1 MSQNE
6 INNTL
11 NEHGIETKTI
21 GGDLMVLDVWKE
33 NEEVFKMWVNAPNTL
48 ARLKEFLNY

>member
-11 NEHGIETKTI
+11 KEHGIETKI
-21 GGDLMVLDVWKE
+21 IEGDLMVLDVWTVKG
-33 NEEVFKMWVNAPNTL
+33 EVFKMWVNAPNTT

>member
-6 INNTL
+6 INKTL
-11 NEHGIETKTI
+11 KDHDIETKI
-21 GGDLMVLDVWKE
+21 IEGDLMVLDVWIE
-33 NEEVFKMWVNAPNTL
+33 NGEVFKMWVNAPNTL